1 METGA
6 RMESKNVP
14 FQQTYYFFVTRE
26 DNKQRLGIV
35 VISGVMSENI
45 QTSNE

>member
-1 METGA
+1 METGV

-35 VISGVMSENI
+35 AISGVMSEKYINK
-45 QTSNE
+45 Q